1 MKLVE
6 FELLSPKKTTYILYE
21 NLQKKYLNSESIFFT
36 EQELKSLMAR
46 SFALVLHSADA
57 QKLSESDR
65 KNFISD
71 SNHYFKISIDFGL
84 VLLDNLKDFNKDW
97 FEKLQSNAFIK
108 SNSSSSTDVFDFI
121 NEALIDQMNVRRW
134 EYGKFFLEAFSQ
146 IMDKTFLNSSIKPL
160 QSQENF
166 WDIMY
171 QKMCK
176 IKEPIENYEAVLLAY
191 FIKNHIE
198 KQDLNMRDY
207 FLLGSIACQK
217 IPFIFKRE
225 QNLKQS
231 IKEIISLDQNLNKG
245 RKKGGPKL

>member
-97 FEKLQSNAFIK
+97 FEKLQSKAFIK

-166 WDIMY
+166 WDVMY
-171 QKMCK
+171 QKMYK
-176 IKEPIENYEAVLLAY
+176 IKEPIENYEAVLLVY

>member
-6 FELLSPKKTTYILYE
+6 FELLSPKKTTYILYD

-46 SFALVLHSADA
+46 SFAIELHSGHA
-57 QKLSESDR
+57 QKLSEIDR
-65 KNFISD
+65 KDFILD
-71 SNHYFKISIDFGL
+71 TNPYFKISIDFGL
-84 VLLDNLKDFNKDW
+84 TLLDNLNDFKKDW
-97 FEKLQSNAFIK
+97 FDKLLSQSFNRKDNLSISEIFE
-108 SNSSSSTDVFDFI
+108 FI
-121 NEALIDQMNVRRW
+121 NVAFIDQMNVRRW

-146 IMDKTFLNSSIKPL
+146 IMDKTLFNESVKLL

-171 QKMCK
+171 EKMYK

-191 FIKNHIE
+191 FIKKYIE

-217 IPFIFKRE
+217 MPLIFKRE
-225 QNLKQS
+225 QNLKQAV
-231 IKEIISLDQNLNKG
+231 KEIISLDQNLNKG
-245 RKKGGPKL
+245 RRKGGPKL